1 MVQLCM
7 LYSDSY
13 ALMEGVRIKTFSFQL
28 DEVYCACMVATET
41 CKEMCVCVCVCV

>member
-7 LYSDSY
+7 RYSDSY
-13 ALMEGVRIKTFSFQL
+13 ALMQGVRIKTFSFQL
-28 DEVYCACMVATET
+28 DGVHCGTET